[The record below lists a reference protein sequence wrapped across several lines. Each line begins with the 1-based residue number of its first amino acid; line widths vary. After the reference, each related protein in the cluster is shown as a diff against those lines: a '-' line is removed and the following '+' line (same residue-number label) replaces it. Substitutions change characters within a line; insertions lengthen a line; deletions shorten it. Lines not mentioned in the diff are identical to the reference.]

1 MAQNQRAG
9 ERIAKVIAR
18 AGLASRR
25 EAEAWIAAGRVA
37 VNGAKIASPALNVS
51 PADKIVV
58 DGKPLPGAER
68 TRLFLYHKPRG
79 LVTTTSDPQGRPT
92 IFGALP
98 KDLPRLI
105 SIGRLDLSTEGLL
118 LLTNDGGLA
127 RALEL
132 PSTAWLRRY
141 RVRAHGK
148 VTQADL
154 DALRD
159 GVTVDGINYGPIE
172 AVLDREQTSN
182 VWITFGIREGKN
194 REVRNVLR
202 HLGLQVARLIRVSFG
217 PFQLGELA
225 EGEVAEVPTR
235 VLRDQLGE
243 RLAKAAGVD
252 FSGARD
258 RAQSGAAE
266 LRPLPSRRERSES
279 GGEGSRPAER
289 QRRRVGGGRRA
300 TRESP
305 RKAIPL
311 VHRAAKD
318 ARLHSMSATSPPPG
332 RLRRAPLPAS
342 GGGIGGK
349 AGKCASSAD
358 DCADAR
364 SPARSRRRSGR
375 PPTACAKSLFNILTH
390 AYGDPV
396 TGARVLDL
404 FAGTGA
410 LGLEAISRGAKF
422 ALFVDDGAEARAL
435 IRQNVEA
442 LGLAAATRIFR
453 RDATKL
459 GAAHPVE
466 PFSLVFLDP
475 PYGKGLAEQALASAL
490 AGGWLD
496 G

>member
-1 MAQNQRAG
+1 MSNQHEG

-37 VNGAKIASPALNVS
+37 VNGAKITSPALNVS

-79 LVTTTSDPQGRPT
+79 LVTTSSDPQGRPT

-148 VTQADL
+148 VKQAEL
-154 DALRD
+154 DALRG

-225 EGEVAEVPTR
+225 EGDVAEVPTR

-243 RLAKAAGVD
+243 RLAKAAGAD
-252 FSGARD
+252 FSLPVVERKAEPQARSAPLPPRATRSGGKGSPAVAKAMAGLGTRPPKRSEGGSGVGSNAKPERRVTTEEKQFRRPSRGEGRRDSFDD
-258 RAQSGAAE
+258 RDKAPTRAAKP
-266 LRPLPSRRERSES
+266 RPLPRK
-279 GGEGSRPAER
+279 
-289 QRRRVGGGRRA
+289 RA
-300 TRESP
+300 RD
-305 RKAIPL
+305 K
-311 VHRAAKD
+311 
-318 ARLHSMSATSPPPG
+318 
-332 RLRRAPLPAS
+332 
-342 GGGIGGK
+342 
-349 AGKCASSAD
+349 
-358 DCADAR
+358 
-364 SPARSRRRSGR
+364 
-375 PPTACAKSLFNILTH
+375 
-390 AYGDPV
+390 
-396 TGARVLDL
+396 
-404 FAGTGA
+404 
-410 LGLEAISRGAKF
+410 
-422 ALFVDDGAEARAL
+422 
-435 IRQNVEA
+435 
-442 LGLAAATRIFR
+442 R
-453 RDATKL
+453 RDR
-459 GAAHPVE
+459 
-466 PFSLVFLDP
+466 
-475 PYGKGLAEQALASAL
+475 
-490 AGGWLD
+490 
-496 G
+496 